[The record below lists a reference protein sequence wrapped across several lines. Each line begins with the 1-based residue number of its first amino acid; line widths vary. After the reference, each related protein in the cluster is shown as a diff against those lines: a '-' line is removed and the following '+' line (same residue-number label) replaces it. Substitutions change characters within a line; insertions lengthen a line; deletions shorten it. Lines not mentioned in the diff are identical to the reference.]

1 MLKLTRNNQLIVA
14 FILVLLMAVTRGH
27 HFASLNHL
35 PGASWAVFFLAGA
48 YLSPLW
54 VFPALF
60 LEAALLDFAAISWS
74 GVSSFC
80 VSPAYIFLLPA
91 YGSLW
96 LAGRYYA
103 KRYIFGW
110 ATLPSLSLILLTGAL
125 VCELLSSGGFYFF
138 SGRFVN
144 TSWAEFAG
152 RVVQYFPPY
161 LESLAFYV
169 TLAAITHIA
178 FRLTRKESAQ
188 TSHF

>member
-48 YLSPLW
+48 YLRPLW

-91 YGSLW
+91 
-96 LAGRYYA
+96 
-103 KRYIFGW
+103 
-110 ATLPSLSLILLTGAL
+110 
-125 VCELLSSGGFYFF
+125 
-138 SGRFVN
+138 
-144 TSWAEFAG
+144 
-152 RVVQYFPPY
+152 
-161 LESLAFYV
+161 
-169 TLAAITHIA
+169 
-178 FRLTRKESAQ
+178 
-188 TSHF
+188 